1 MDDLVLERSE
11 LGELN
16 VFCVKLIGTNRYKES
31 RANAEKLCDR
41 LVRENRAGLLMDYTQ
56 CTLDHTTEQ
65 FAEIVTL
72 FSARVPKSCVI
83 AYVFAPE
90 NMMHAL
96 LMTKRLHQAGFTAG
110 AFPVFEKAE
119 EFLEER
125 LS

>member
-1 MDDLVLERSE
+1 MGDLVLERSE

-16 VFCVKLIGTNRYKES
+16 VFCVKLIGVNRYKES
-31 RANAEKLCDR
+31 RANAAMLCDR
-41 LVRENRAGLLMDYTQ
+41 LVRENRAGLLLDYTQ

-65 FAEIVTL
+65 FAEIVSI
-72 FSARVPKSCVI
+72 FAERVPKTCVI

-96 LMTKRLHQAGFTAG
+96 LMTKRLHQAGYTAG
-110 AFPVFEKAE
+110 AFPASGKAE
-119 EFLEER
+119 EFLQER